1 MKKNFSQ
8 SKKYSDFKPKKYDF
22 KKVPQALKENKFGAK
37 VETKTKKKKSR
48 EEKTSKKINPKRAFF
63 TLTGYTNSN
72 SNISQHY
79 VRPASCL
86 NCFLPP
92 ADTLRIGVVRV

>member
-37 VETKTKKKKSR
+37 VETKTKKKKKQRR
-48 EEKTSKKINPKRAFF
+48 ENFKKN
-63 TLTGYTNSN
+63 
-72 SNISQHY
+72 
-79 VRPASCL
+79 
-86 NCFLPP
+86 
-92 ADTLRIGVVRV
+92 

>member
-37 VETKTKKKKSR
+37 VETKTKKKKA
-48 EEKTSKKINPKRAFF
+48 EKRKLQKKLIQKG
-63 TLTGYTNSN
+63 L
-72 SNISQHY
+72 
-79 VRPASCL
+79 
-86 NCFLPP
+86 FLP
-92 ADTLRIGVVRV
+92 